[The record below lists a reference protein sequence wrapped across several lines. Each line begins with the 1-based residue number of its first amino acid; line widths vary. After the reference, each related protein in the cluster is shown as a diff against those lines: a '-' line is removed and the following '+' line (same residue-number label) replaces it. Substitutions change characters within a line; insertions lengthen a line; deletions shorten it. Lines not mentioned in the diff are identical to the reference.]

1 VRLEGLS
8 ALVTGGASGLGE
20 AVARRLAGQGVHCV
34 LADLNEERGR
44 RVAGEIGTHAAYVH
58 TDVRQPDDVEA
69 AIATAAEMGR
79 FAVSVHCAGAGIA
92 ARTVA
97 RDGTPHD
104 LDAFQRVIDL
114 NLVGTFNVLRLAAA
128 AMSRNEPDDGGERG
142 VCVNTASIAAFEG
155 QIGQIAY
162 SSAKA
167 GVVGM
172 TLVAARDLAV
182 LGIRVMTIAPGTF
195 FTPAMAGATEA
206 MRAEFARTVPFP
218 QRLGEPDEFAALV
231 EQICVNPYL
240 NGTTI
245 RIDGAQR
252 FQPK

>member
-1 VRLEGLS
+1 MRFEGVS
-8 ALVTGGASGLGE
+8 ALVTGGASGMGE
-20 AVARRLAGQGVHCV
+20 AVARRLTARGVPCA
-34 LADLNEERGR
+34 LADLNEERGH
-44 RVAGEIGTHAAYVH
+44 RVAGEMGKLAAFVR
-58 TDVRQPDDVEA
+58 TDVRDPADVEA
-69 AIATAAEMGR
+69 AIATADEMGR
-79 FAVSVHCAGAGIA
+79 FAISVHCAGAGIA

-104 LDAFQRVIDL
+104 LDAFQKVIDL

-128 AMSRNEPDDGGERG
+128 AMGRHEPDEGGERG

-162 SSAKA
+162 ASAKA

-195 FTPAMAGATEA
+195 LTPAMAGASEA
-206 MRAEFARTVPFP
+206 MQAEFARTVPFP
-218 QRLGEPDEFAALV
+218 QRLGDPDEFAALV
-231 EQICVNPYL
+231 EQICENSYL

-245 RIDGAQR
+245 RIDAAQR

>member
-1 VRLEGLS
+1 VQLEGVS

-20 AVARRLAGQGVHCV
+20 AVARRLAGRGVHCA

-44 RVAGEIGTHAAYVH
+44 RVAAEIGPRAAYVR
-58 TDVRQPDDVEA
+58 TDVRQPDDVQA

-114 NLVGTFNVLRLAAA
+114 NLVGTFNVLRLAAS
-128 AMSRNEPDDGGERG
+128 AMSRNEPDEGGERG
-142 VCVNTASIAAFEG
+142 VCVNTASIAALEG

-195 FTPAMAGATEA
+195 LTPAMSGASEA
-206 MRAEFARTVPFP
+206 MQAEFARTVPFP
-218 QRLGEPDEFAALV
+218 HRLGQPDEFAALV

-245 RIDGAQR
+245 RIDAAQR